1 MKLMPFIA
9 GCALTYIGYE
19 KLTSASPEQIGW
31 LLVAVGVVFILSSFS
46 TSKGKTGFSI
56 ELGNDDSGGSGSS
69 DGGGGD

>member
-1 MKLMPFIA
+1 MKLIPFIA

-19 KLTSASPEQIGW
+19 KLTSTSQEQIGW

-46 TSKGKTGFSI
+46 TSQGKTRFSI
-56 ELGNDDSGGSGSS
+56 ELSNDNSDGGGSS